1 MRVTNAPASRKRRTR
16 MIRAAKG
23 FRLKRSKLYRYASDA
38 VDHGR
43 VYAYRDR
50 KNRKRTFRY
59 LWQIRINAAVREAG
73 LTYSRFIEGLKA
85 AQCALDRKVLADI
98 AAQDAPAFAA
108 IVEVAKKALAAKPAA
123 TLAKAA

>member
-1 MRVTNAPASRKRRTR
+1 MRVTNAAASRKRRTR

-43 VYAYRDR
+43 QYAYRDR

-73 LTYSRFIEGLKA
+73 LTYSRFMEGLKA
-85 AQCALDRKVLADI
+85 AKCTLDRKVLADI

-108 IVEVAKKALAAKPAA
+108 IIGIAKGALKNKPTA

>member
-38 VDHGR
+38 LDHGR
-43 VYAYRDR
+43 QYAYRDR

-59 LWQIRINAAVREAG
+59 LWQARINAAVREAG
-73 LTYSRFIEGLKA
+73 LTYSRFMEGLKA
-85 AQCALDRKVLADI
+85 AKCALDRKALSDI
-98 AAQDAPAFAA
+98 AAQDAAAFAA
-108 IVEVAKKALAAKPAA
+108 IVEVAKKALKNKPAA
-123 TLAKAA
+123 TLAAA

>member
-23 FRLKRSKLYRYASDA
+23 FRMRRSKLYRYASDA

-43 VYAYRDR
+43 QYAYRDR
-50 KNRKRTFRY
+50 RTKKRTFRY

-73 LTYSRFIEGLKA
+73 LTYSRFMEGLKA
-85 AQCALDRKVLADI
+85 AKCGLDRKVLADI
-98 AAQDAPAFAA
+98 AAKDQAAFSQL
-108 IVEVAKKALAAKPAA
+108 IDLAKTALKSKPGA
-123 TLAKAA
+123 TLAKN

>member
-73 LTYSRFIEGLKA
+73 LTYSRFMEGLKA
-85 AQCALDRKVLADI
+85 AKVALDRKMLSDI

-108 IVEVAKKALAAKPAA
+108 IIDVAKKALSAKPAA
-123 TLAKAA
+123 TLAKA

>member
-1 MRVTNAPASRKRRTR
+1 MRATNAPASRKRRKR
-16 MIRAAKG
+16 MLTAAKG

-43 VYAYRDR
+43 QYAYRDR
-50 KNRKRTFRY
+50 RTKKRTFRY

-85 AQCALDRKVLADI
+85 AKIELDRKVLADI
-98 AAQDAPAFAA
+98 AATDAAAFTE
-108 IVEVAKKALAAKPAA
+108 IVNIVKATLKNKPAA
-123 TLAKAA
+123 TLAKA